1 MFKIRKHS
9 NEISVDEIE
18 RSLAGIY
25 KKSSLNKLST
35 LDATEEEAPSDISI
49 LSDFLANFIKERSS
63 EKIIPNQE
71 DFIETINKM
80 AESIY
85 YNHLAQFIDGV
96 KPSDP
101 EKASGHGSTKRF
113 FKDKQDSEKHTG
125 NDPLWLEHG
134 ANEPGGLIASNMGWN
149 DGFQGRPQ
157 RYDHISE
164 YVSAYE
170 SGKEFRER
178 DVSGPNLAP
187 SKEPMEVWKNRD
199 NENYGPEWDV

>member
-35 LDATEEEAPSDISI
+35 LDATEEETPSDISI

-85 YNHLAQFIDGV
+85 YNHLAQFIDGA
-96 KPSDP
+96 KPSNP
-101 EKASGHGSTKRF
+101 ERASGHGSTKRF
-113 FKDKQDSEKHTG
+113 FKDKQDAEKYTV
-125 NDPLWLEHG
+125 NDPD
-134 ANEPGGLIASNMGWN
+134 EPRGLIAANMGWN
-149 DGFQGRPQ
+149 DGFQGRSQ
-157 RYDHISE
+157 RYSHISE
-164 YVSAYE
+164 YANAYE

-187 SKEPMEVWKNRD
+187 SKEPMEAWNDRLD
-199 NENYGPEWDV
+199 ETYDSEWDV